1 MKLSNEPTIKRIF
14 FIKASFNYDSPKN
27 KICTFA
33 PQKNCGMKKPEK
45 FSIRKRLKSFTYA
58 FNGLKVLLR
67 EEHNSRIHLFATV
80 CVVVAGVLLK
90 ISLLEWVA
98 VAFAVGLVFS
108 GEIFN
113 SAVED
118 LSDVV
123 CPERDERIK
132 KVKDLAAAAV
142 LVNAITAAVI
152 GLLVF
157 LPKIIPLFL

>member
-1 MKLSNEPTIKRIF
+1 MK
-14 FIKASFNYDSPKN
+14 
-27 KICTFA
+27 
-33 PQKNCGMKKPEK
+33 QEK

-58 FNGLKVLLR
+58 FNGLKVLFR

-157 LPKIIPLFL
+157 FPKIIQLFL

>member
-1 MKLSNEPTIKRIF
+1 MK
-14 FIKASFNYDSPKN
+14 
-27 KICTFA
+27 
-33 PQKNCGMKKPEK
+33 QEK

-58 FNGLKVLLR
+58 FNGLRVLFR

-80 CVVVAGVLLK
+80 CVIVAGVLLK

-98 VAFAVGLVFS
+98 VAFAVGLVFC

-113 SAVED
+113 SAIED

-123 CPERDERIK
+123 CPERDERIG

-142 LVNAITAAVI
+142 LVNALTAAVI

-157 LPKIIPLFL
+157 LPKIILLFQ

>member
-1 MKLSNEPTIKRIF
+1 MK
-14 FIKASFNYDSPKN
+14 
-27 KICTFA
+27 
-33 PQKNCGMKKPEK
+33 QEK

-157 LPKIIPLFL
+157 LPKIIQLFL

>member
-1 MKLSNEPTIKRIF
+1 MKSKYCVFLRI
-14 FIKASFNYDSPKN
+14 
-27 KICTFA
+27 
-33 PQKNCGMKKPEK
+33 QKQTMKKQEK
-45 FSIRKRLKSFTYA
+45 FSIAKRLKSFTYA
-58 FNGLKVLLR
+58 FNGLKVLFQ
-67 EEHNSRIHLFATV
+67 EEHNSRIHLFATI
-80 CVVVAGVLLK
+80 CVIIAGVLLK
-90 ISLLEWVA
+90 LAVLEWVA

-123 CPERDERIK
+123 CPERDDRIK

-142 LVNAITAAVI
+142 LVNAITAAAI

-157 LPKIIPLFL
+157 VPKIIQLF